1 MIWNVSLARM
11 PTPPPDSDA
20 GATTTPRR
28 LGKGNCLSRSTRTRL
43 TLAGATA
50 AALVSA
56 QLLTAA
62 PGASVHAAGK
72 AAPEFGAALDTV
84 LTDSRLSGALVAAQV
99 RDATTGEVLY
109 ARNADT
115 RMVAASTTKLLS
127 SAAAVGLLGTDHRF
141 TTDVLA
147 TGDVEAGVLQG
158 DLVLR
163 GGGDPTTLASD
174 YQSLAE
180 ELAAA
185 GIRSVE
191 GDLVADDSYFDDVPY
206 GTGWAWDDEPYYYNA
221 ATSALT
227 VAPDTDYDSGTVIV
241 RAAPGEDEGDPVA
254 VSLTPSTGVVDIE
267 VRATTGPA
275 GSADTLT
282 IERVHASDT
291 VLVTGSVPVRGSA
304 TSEWVTV
311 ADPTEYATDVFARAL
326 EAAGVTIAG
335 DRREG
340 ATPDGARTLA
350 SHESMS
356 VGELLTPFMK
366 LSNNLHAEALVKTV
380 GAELAGDGSW
390 AAGLTEMRGWL
401 AGQGVDTA
409 GMRLVDG
416 SGLSRMAGVRADDL
430 NDLLVGVRDEAWFAT
445 WYEALPIAGESD
457 RLVGGTLR
465 SRMLKTE
472 AAGNVHAKT
481 GSLTGVSALS
491 GYVTDRDG
499 RELAF
504 TVITNQNLVSVRAV
518 EDAFAVTL
526 ADWSAA
532 VKPKAAIEPQ
542 RGAPGERADVEC
554 TWARAC

>member
-1 MIWNVSLARM
+1 M
-11 PTPPPDSDA
+11 
-20 GATTTPRR
+20 
-28 LGKGNCLSRSTRTRL
+28 SRSTRTRL

-62 PGASVHAAGK
+62 PDASVHAAGK

-99 RDATTGEVLY
+99 RDAATGEVLY

-127 SAAAVGLLGTDHRF
+127 SAAAVGLLGLDHRF

-147 TGDVEAGVLQG
+147 TGDVEAGVLRG

-174 YQSLAE
+174 YRSLAD
-180 ELAAA
+180 ELVAA

-254 VSLTPSTGVVDIE
+254 VSLTPSTGVVDLE

-282 IERVHASDT
+282 IERLHASDT
-291 VLVTGSVPVRGSA
+291 VVVTGSVPERGSA

-340 ATPDGARTLA
+340 ATPDGARLLA

-380 GAELAGDGSW
+380 GAEFADDGSW
-390 AAGLTEMRGWL
+390 AAGLAEMRAWL
-401 AGQGVDTA
+401 DGQGVETA
-409 GMRLVDG
+409 GLRLVDG

-465 SRMLKTE
+465 SRMAKTE

-526 ADWSAA
+526 ADWSAG

-542 RGAPGERADVEC
+542 RGEPGERADVEC
-554 TWARAC
+554 SWARAC